1 MEYKI
6 QLQIDNI
13 AVPLN
18 EFVQDVIGNVVLGIT
33 RCLSDVPDVPDRIE
47 ITLEK

>member
-6 QLQIDNI
+6 QLQINDI
-13 AVPLN
+13 MVPLN

-33 RCLSDVPDVPDRIE
+33 RSLNDVPDAPDRIE
-47 ITLEK
+47 LIMEK

>member
-18 EFVQDVIGNVVLGIT
+18 DFVQDVFGNVVLGIV
-33 RCLSDVPDVPDRIE
+33 RCLSDVPDAPDRVELI
-47 ITLEK
+47 LEK